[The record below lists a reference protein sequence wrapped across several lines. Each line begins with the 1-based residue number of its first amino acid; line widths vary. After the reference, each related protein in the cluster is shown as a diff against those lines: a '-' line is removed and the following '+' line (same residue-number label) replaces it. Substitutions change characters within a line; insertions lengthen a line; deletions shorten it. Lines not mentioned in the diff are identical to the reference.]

1 MARVWIWLSVRGNV
15 FMVFGGGRL
24 GGGGGVGKLEKAGGG
39 VSGAV
44 GVVGGGGAGMA
55 GRWGRAGEDFFC
67 IGAARKPRVSFSF
80 WRVAADRSRT

>member
-1 MARVWIWLSVRGNV
+1 
-15 FMVFGGGRL
+15 MVFGGGRL

-80 WRVAADRSRT
+80 WRVAADPRGHESSEGRLQRAIFEK